1 MGCGVAMVRL
11 ELAPVRI
18 RRLGRVRY
26 GDAMRLQDAALDRVI
41 ASATAVGEVLV
52 LEHDP
57 VYTLGR
63 GAAEADL
70 MGAPERLGISFYRV
84 GRGGGATYH
93 GPGQVVAY
101 PIVRLPGSGT
111 DVRGYVR
118 RLERALI
125 ATCSRCG
132 VQAHSKSGEVGVW
145 ARAGKIG
152 AVGIGVKRGVAF
164 HGVSLNVC
172 NRLDYFETIVP
183 CRMPG
188 MAVTSLERET
198 GADWTVDGVGE
209 MLIQELCRELDLDE
223 AVGWR

>member
-1 MGCGVAMVRL
+1 MECGAAMVEP
-11 ELAPVRI
+11 ELARVRI
-18 RRLGRVRY
+18 RRLGRVPY
-26 GDAMRLQDAALDRVI
+26 GDAMRLQDAVLSRVV
-41 ASATAVGEVLV
+41 ASASAVGEVLV
-52 LEHDP
+52 LEHDS

-63 GAAEADL
+63 GAAEEDL
-70 MGAPERLGISFYRV
+70 MGAPERLGISVHRV

-101 PIVRLPGSGT
+101 PIVRLPGAGT

-132 VQAHSKSGEVGVW
+132 VQADSKSGEIGVW
-145 ARAGKIG
+145 SSRGKIG

-188 MAVTSLERET
+188 MAVTSLERES
-198 GADWTVDGVGE
+198 GAKLSVDGVGE
-209 MLIQELCRELDLDE
+209 MLIEDLCRELELCE
-223 AVGWR
+223 AVGSR